1 MRVNAVW
8 QVNINKWLWHGA
20 NHLYSEAVPAPINL
34 GAKNEMQFLYYLF
47 LSLLGLILL
56 SFLHLFFSVL
66 FNSCHFLLESHICR
80 WFSSCQ
86 PPFSFFLSS
95 LLTLQYFYFSAFF
108 LPLLP
113 PPLSGFLLPICI
125 FPFSNSLSS
134 KNNHFTPI
142 QQR

>member
-1 MRVNAVW
+1 MRGNAVW
-8 QVNINKWLWHGA
+8 QININKWLWHGA
-20 NHLYSEAVPAPINL
+20 DHLYSEAVPAPINL
-34 GAKNEMQFLYYLF
+34 GAKNEMQFLYYLS

-86 PPFSFFLSS
+86 SPIFFPPFYPYFAVLFSFLSS
-95 LLTLQYFYFSAFF
+95 
-108 LPLLP
+108 PLSPL
-113 PPLSGFLLPICI
+113 LSGFLLPICI
-125 FPFSNSLSS
+125 FPLSNPLST

-142 QQR
+142 Q